1 MIKKVLLVSAC
12 SLLTLSGYACY
23 ANIADNPFLFKIT
36 SRHPADTIPR
46 REVMD
51 VVKAAIHASNSF
63 NEQTVADLYTPNA
76 VVADDEPPYSW
87 NGPTAG
93 IQWINAV
100 ERAVKENRIRKFKAE
115 IEQPS
120 IYQQT
125 NDNVYVVV
133 PVTYTGDLPG
143 GDPFSVRGAFTFVLR
158 QINDKWLIKSQVWM
172 REKGL

>member
-1 MIKKVLLVSAC
+1 MIKKVLLVSAY
-12 SLLTLSGYACY
+12 SLITISGPVCY
-23 ANIADNPFLFKIT
+23 ARSLHTPQLFNVL
-36 SRHPADTIPR
+36 SVANADTVPK
-46 REVMD
+46 REVID
-51 VVKAAIHASNSF
+51 IIKASIRASYSF
-63 NEQTVADLYTPNA
+63 NEQAVADLYTPNA

-100 ERAVKENRIRKFKAE
+100 ERAVKENHIKKFKAD
-115 IEQPS
+115 IEQPT

-125 NDNVYVVV
+125 NDNVYVVI

-143 GDPFSVRGAFTFVLR
+143 GELFSVRGAFTFVLR
-158 QINDKWLIKSQVWM
+158 FTNDRWLIKTQVWM